1 MSTSWS
7 NVMTPT
13 LRLFSLAA
21 ALTAPIAAQQRV
33 EFAGSLRDATRVEA
47 TAVGVEAAGWDYRA
61 EVRVEGMTFTPALGS
76 SAPTTQRL
84 SLTPRQFGRADGLQR
99 VAPATPVLAD
109 HRTSQARGAGVTERY
124 EVTPAGLEL
133 SWRFA
138 TKPSGSG
145 DLVVRYDLAS
155 TMPLHGAQR
164 DLVSFCLPDVGGV
177 SIGAVKGVDALGREA
192 AGALA
197 LDGDV
202 LELRLPS
209 TFVDAAA
216 YPLVLDPLIGTQFLP
231 TANANYDDTDADVAY
246 NRVFDRYLVVHRR
259 VFSATDQVMRGQR
272 LTDTGSLL
280 GGLLVLGSADYIHHP
295 TVAHISKRGTWIV
308 AWETAPTV
316 FSSTDI
322 DCCAVYALNG
332 AVSATTTIA
341 SGSGDETDPDA
352 AGDTTV
358 GVTSDSDGALITYR
372 VAGGG
377 IRLARVECAS
387 NGAQPT
393 LVSTTTISND
403 ASAILPAISKSNP
416 GTSRYVVTWREPS
429 LVNVAL
435 RARACDRLGNLLGNP
450 VTVSSGSILLSGLP
464 GRSDVDGDGTDFVV
478 LYEYGQSP
486 LTSAKDIYARG
497 VRWDGATLVT
507 STAAIPIST
516 VSGIDK
522 KEPAIAFCR
531 HKYVALYAEQFLP
544 GTANY
549 DIRGVELSASCTT
562 CGPSHL
568 FTGLNG
574 TLLRNVEHMP
584 AICSE
589 ISSGGDSD
597 KGMIVFTESDDGPP
611 FTSSVVAHFYEALAG
626 TPTPVLGTPC
636 GTTATIGADGP
647 FAVGNADFAI
657 TVDNLPL
664 ISLPLINVGA
674 PGATY
679 PVGVCS
685 NCVILNPFV
694 TIFVPP
700 VGTSASFSLPL
711 GCPTISSLGT
721 QLDAQWSIFSPSH
734 NTCGGVGVAAL
745 ERFAWTAR
753 LRLTL
758 TY

>member
-1 MSTSWS
+1 MA
-7 NVMTPT
+7 PT
-13 LRLFSLAA
+13 LRLLPLAA
-21 ALTAPIAAQQRV
+21 ALTAPLTAQQRV
-33 EFAGSLRDATRVEA
+33 EPVGSLRDATRVEA
-47 TAVGVEAAGWDYRA
+47 TPVGVEAAGWDYRA
-61 EVRVEGMTFTPALGS
+61 EVRADGMTFTPALGS
-76 SAPTTQRL
+76 AAPTNQ
-84 SLTPRQFGRADGLQR
+84 SLTLAPRQFGRAGAMQR
-99 VAPATPVLAD
+99 VAPATPQLAG
-109 HRTSQARGAGVTERY
+109 QQVGQERGAGVTERY

-138 TKPSGSG
+138 TPPNGSG
-145 DLVVRYDLAS
+145 DLVVRYDVAS
-155 TMPLHGAQR
+155 TMPLHTAHR

-177 SIGAVKGVDALGREA
+177 SIGAVKGIDALGREVE
-192 AGALA
+192 GALA
-197 LDGDV
+197 LDGDL

-209 TFVDAAA
+209 AFVDAAA
-216 YPLVLDPLIGTQFLP
+216 YPLVLDPLIGTQFLA
-231 TANANYDDTDADVAY
+231 TASTIYDDTDADVAY
-246 NRVFDRYLVVHRR
+246 HRAFDDYLIVHRR
-259 VFSATDQVMRGQR
+259 VFSATNQVMRGQR
-272 LTDTGSLL
+272 LNGDGSLL
-280 GGLLVLGSADYIHHP
+280 GSLLLLASADYIHHP
-295 TVAHISKRGTWIV
+295 TVAHISGRATWVV
-308 AWETAPTV
+308 AWETAPTI

-322 DCCAVYALNG
+322 ECCAVYALNG
-332 AVSATTTIA
+332 AVSTTTTVA

-358 GVTSDSDGALITYR
+358 GVTSDSNGALITYR

-393 LVSTTTISND
+393 LVSTTAISND

-429 LVNVAL
+429 LINVSL

-450 VTVSSGSILLSGLP
+450 VTVSSGSLLLSGLP
-464 GRSDVDGDGTDFVV
+464 GKSDVDGDGTDFVV
-478 LYEYGQSP
+478 LYEYGQSA
-486 LTSAKDIYARG
+486 LSSARDIYARG
-497 VRWDGATLVT
+497 IRWDGTTLIT
-507 STAAIPIST
+507 STPATPIST

-522 KEPAIAFCR
+522 KEPAIAFCK

-568 FTGLNG
+568 LTGLNG

-589 ISSGGDSD
+589 ISAGGDSD
-597 KGMIVFTESDDGPP
+597 EGMIVFTESDDGPP
-611 FTSSVVAHFYEALAG
+611 FTSSIVAHRYEALAG
-626 TPTPVLGTPC
+626 TPIPVLGTPC
-636 GTTATIGADGP
+636 GTAATIGAEGP

-700 VGTSASFSLPL
+700 VGTSASWSLPI
-711 GCPTISSLGT
+711 GCPTISSLGA

-734 NTCGGVGVAAL
+734 STCGGVGLPAL
-745 ERFAWTAR
+745 DRFAWTAR